1 MIRFGVFSSC
11 IFRKVRGRIQ
21 VSMRCYP
28 LEARHR
34 NAFFLQAGVLVY
46 FVSLALLVS
55 FSVANI
61 GSNLERNTIALAKP
75 ALHSR
80 AAWIDE
86 TAGFAQRLESAF
98 GLSPALAAEYAHWI
112 LEASTRQ
119 DLDPNLLAGL
129 VHAESSFRNS
139 ARSAV
144 GAVGPTQIRPEYW
157 GQFCGHPN
165 LRDPEENI
173 LCGAQV
179 LAHLRDLCGDET
191 CAVKAYNVGLGSMRG
206 AAAQRYL
213 RKIDRRRSLMAEQIV
228 L

>member
-1 MIRFGVFSSC
+1 MAGFKGFNPC
-11 IFRKVRGRIQ
+11 ICRKARGRIR
-21 VSMRCYP
+21 VFMRCYP
-28 LEARHR
+28 LEPRHIH
-34 NAFFLQAGVLVY
+34 AFFLQTGVLVY
-46 FVSLALLVS
+46 FASLALVVS
-55 FSVANI
+55 FCVVNV
-61 GSNLERNTIALAKP
+61 GSNMERSNIVLAKP
-75 ALHSR
+75 ALDKR

-86 TAGFAQRLESAF
+86 TAEFASRLESAF
-98 GLSPALAAEYAHWI
+98 GLSRPLADEYAHWI

-129 VHAESSFRNS
+129 VHAESSFIKS
-139 ARSAV
+139 ARSHV
-144 GAVGPTQIRPEYW
+144 GAVGLTQVRPEYW

-179 LAHLRDLCGDET
+179 LAHLRDRCGDVT
-191 CAVKAYNVGLGSMRG
+191 CALKAYNVGLGSMRG

-213 RKIDRRRSLMAEQIV
+213 RKIDHRRSLMEEQIV

>member
-1 MIRFGVFSSC
+1 MTSSKGINSC
-11 IFRKVRGRIQ
+11 IFCKVRVRIR
-21 VSMRCYP
+21 VSKRCYP
-28 LEARHR
+28 LEPRHR
-34 NAFFLQAGVLVY
+34 NAFFLQTSVLTY
-46 FVSLALLVS
+46 FVALALVVS
-55 FSVANI
+55 FSVANV
-61 GSNLERNTIALAKP
+61 GSNRERHTMALAKP
-75 ALHSR
+75 ALDKR

-86 TAGFAQRLESAF
+86 TAAFAARLESAF
-98 GLSPALAAEYAHWI
+98 GLSPVLANEYARWI

-129 VHAESSFRNS
+129 VHAESSFKKS
-139 ARSAV
+139 ARSVV
-144 GAVGPTQIRPEYW
+144 GAVGPTQVRPEYW
-157 GQFCGHPN
+157 GQFCGHPD

>member
-1 MIRFGVFSSC
+1 ME
-11 IFRKVRGRIQ
+11 
-21 VSMRCYP
+21 P
-28 LEARHR
+28 RHIH
-34 NAFFLQAGVLVY
+34 AFFLQTGALVY
-46 FVSLALLVS
+46 FVSLALTAS
-55 FSVANI
+55 FCIANV
-61 GSNLERNTIALAKP
+61 GNNLERSSIAFAKP
-75 ALHSR
+75 AFEER
-80 AAWIDE
+80 ADWKDE
-86 TAGFAQRLESAF
+86 TAEFALRLESAF
-98 GLSPALAAEYAHWI
+98 GLSQAVADEYAHWI

-129 VHAESSFRNS
+129 VHAESSFRKS
-139 ARSAV
+139 ARSVV

-165 LRDPEENI
+165 LRDPEANI

-191 CAVKAYNVGLGSMRG
+191 CAVKAYNVGLGGMRG